1 MTRTTTVEV
10 WHDGRMI
17 GMSTGTNG
25 DDDEGFTTGLSV
37 VIDGRPCSVKVR
49 STVKTTEDDAP

>member
-1 MTRTTTVEV
+1 MTRQTTVEV

-25 DDDEGFTTGLSV
+25 ADDDGFATGLSV

-49 STVKTTEDDAP
+49 SMVKTTEGDAP

>member
-1 MTRTTTVEV
+1 MTRQMTVEV

-17 GMSTGTNG
+17 GTSRWTA
-25 DDDEGFTTGLSV
+25 DDNEFAVGLSV

-49 STVKTTEDDAP
+49 SMVKTTEDDAP